1 MGRGSRHSKN
11 AGTMGVEAMTYAE
24 RRTLGYGTAHE
35 RLSRDCVGD
44 FDDCQLT
51 LQSAV
56 EPVCTPLGI
65 LFSKEAILEYLLQ
78 QTRTNNRKLTIW
90 KKLRDTKNYEN
101 NERHQLESQ
110 LEIAKFER
118 KNSIETTNYN
128 TNPIYKNEL
137 KTKKHKISHT
147 DVLCC
152 SNLNIQANQ
161 DRMKEVKVFWGP
173 TKIPELPRDLTFSQ
187 VKPQTHTTCP
197 ISGIKLGIKDLTHV
211 KFTRLPINSSETS
224 AVTKVKYIDPITKD
238 VLTNRSNLV
247 CIQPTGDVLLFDVY
261 KNFVE
266 PYGLFNGIKVSGL
279 IQLQKGGTGYVAHDG
294 KSIKASKHTYLG
306 LGSGMT
312 DLRGQHSGAGVK
324 TGLVLL

>member
-35 RLSRDCVGD
+35 RLSKDCVGD

-51 LQSAV
+51 LQPAV
-56 EPVCTPLGI
+56 EPVCTSFGVLY
-65 LFSKEAILEYLLQ
+65 SKEAILEYLLQ
-78 QTRTNNRKLTIW
+78 QTKINNRKSTIW
-90 KKLRDTKNYEN
+90 KKFRDKENYEI

-118 KNSIETTNYN
+118 KNFIEKTKDSV
-128 TNPIYKNEL
+128 NPTYKDEL
-137 KTKKHKISHT
+137 KKKSYKTMHT

-173 TKIPELPRDLTFSQ
+173 TMIPETPKNQIISH
-187 VKPQTHTTCP
+187 VKPQTYTTCP
-197 ISGIKLGIKDLTHV
+197 ISGVKLGIKDLIPV
-211 KFTRLPINSSETS
+211 KFTRLPTNSSITS
-224 AVTKVKYIDPITKD
+224 VVNKAKYIDPITKD

-247 CIQPTGDVLLFDVY
+247 CIRPTGDVLLLDVY
-261 KNFVE
+261 KKFVE
-266 PYGLFNGIKVSGL
+266 PYGMYNGVKISGL

-294 KSIKASKHTYLG
+294 KSIKASKYTYLG
-306 LGSGMT
+306 LGSGLT